1 MFAKNLN
8 WKILVLIGVFVLAAI
23 IFIIVLFNIE
33 IKKTTTAIL
42 EVDGQKNL
50 SLQFTTSNIN
60 LLSEQKDLAINLEG
74 KTYYLHDV
82 EFIYVGNNQYRIT
95 FENEDLYHL
104 VKTNSLYNVEI
115 FSGSKKIVDYIFNI

>member
-1 MFAKNLN
+1 M
-8 WKILVLIGVFVLAAI
+8 
-23 IFIIVLFNIE
+23 
-33 IKKTTTAIL
+33 
-42 EVDGQKNL
+42 